1 MQINEQHK
9 GMSRKKG
16 TAMKNIM
23 MKFVAIITICGC
35 LASCQVNTTT
45 NDGPGIAFPTPGEA
59 GNEQGPI
66 MTEKTDN
73 DQSEQDEKPEDVEAD
88 APETDTPEEQ
98 NGEQNPEEPKNEEQI
113 PEEPKNE
120 EQIPEDPKSQEQ
132 PPEEIGSEEQ
142 NNEDKESEDTNGES
156 EVLPESEE
164 WMLLLVNPWNY
175 LPEDY
180 NVELVN
186 LKGGQQADKRVYPYL
201 QEMMDDMRAEGLS
214 PYVCSSYRTINKQ
227 TTLYNNQIKQYLN
240 KGYNE
245 EDAKVEA
252 GRWVAVPGT
261 SEHHTGM
268 AFDIVAADYVV
279 LDETQEKEPEQQ
291 WLMENSWKYGFIL
304 RYPNGKTD
312 ITGIYYEPWH
322 YRFVGLK
329 AAKEIYESGVTLEEY
344 IAARNN

>member
-1 MQINEQHK
+1 
-9 GMSRKKG
+9 
-16 TAMKNIM
+16 MKNIM
-23 MKFVAIITICGC
+23 MKIACIIALCGC
-35 LASCQVNTTT
+35 MASCQVNTTT
-45 NDGPGIAFPTPGEA
+45 DDGPGIAFPKPGESGKA
-59 GNEQGPI
+59 QSSI
-66 MTEKTDN
+66 VTEKPDN
-73 DQSEQDEKPEDVEAD
+73 DLPEQEEKPSDIKID
-88 APETDTPEEQ
+88 APESNPPEEQ
-98 NGEQNPEEPKNEEQI
+98 DNGQKPEAPKPEEQNPEEPKNEEQI
-113 PEEPKNE
+113 PEDPKKE

-132 PPEEIGSEEQ
+132 PSEEIGSEEQ
-142 NNEDKESEDTNGES
+142 NNEDKESEDPNGES

-164 WMLLLVNPWNY
+164 WMLLLVNPWHP
-175 LPEDY
+175 LPDNFKVEDR
-180 NVELVN
+180 LVD
-186 LKGGQQADKRVYPYL
+186 LKGGQKADERVYPYL
-201 QEMMDDMRAEGLS
+201 QKMMDDMRAAGLS
-214 PYVCSSYRTINKQ
+214 PYICSSYRTINKQ

-322 YRFVGLK
+322 YRFVGEK